1 MRMMTWREMLAGV
14 TGRGDS
20 RVSSWVHI
28 ITAVFTPTDR
38 PLPIAVHASGAD
50 AVDPAARRPRAR
62 LDSLS
67 PSLSSDDDSSDDGSW
82 PRLGAEGIDHV
93 PRGGGQQSV
102 RQLPVLV
109 DHHPLPSPLQ
119 RHALIRGVL
128 SSRSLQGVGGHVLGR
143 HGELSAV
150 GPDAVIP

>member
-67 PSLSSDDDSSDDGSW
+67 ISLSDDD
-82 PRLGAEGIDHV
+82 
-93 PRGGGQQSV
+93 
-102 RQLPVLV
+102 
-109 DHHPLPSPLQ
+109 
-119 RHALIRGVL
+119 LI
-128 SSRSLQGVGGHVLGR
+128 
-143 HGELSAV
+143 
-150 GPDAVIP
+150 

>member
-14 TGRGDS
+14 TRTW
-20 RVSSWVHI
+20 RLARSSWVHI

-38 PLPIAVHASGAD
+38 PLPIDVHASGAD

-82 PRLGAEGIDHV
+82 PRLCTEGIDHV

-128 SSRSLQGVGGHVLGR
+128 SSRSLQGVRGHVLGR

>member
-1 MRMMTWREMLAGV
+1 MRMMTWREVLAGV
-14 TGRGDS
+14 TT

-67 PSLSSDDDSSDDGSW
+67 PSLSSDDDSSVDGSW

-109 DHHPLPSPLQ
+109 DRHPLPSPLQ

-128 SSRSLQGVGGHVLGR
+128 SSRSLQGVRGHVLGR

>member
-1 MRMMTWREMLAGV
+1 MLSPHVARLPLLDTAEARDPCGSDDVTSEIFSHVQGPEMRMMTWREMLAGV

-62 LDSLS
+62 LDSLH
-67 PSLSSDDDSSDDGSW
+67 LSSDDDSSMDGSW
-82 PRLGAEGIDHV
+82 P
-93 PRGGGQQSV
+93 
-102 RQLPVLV
+102 
-109 DHHPLPSPLQ
+109 
-119 RHALIRGVL
+119 
-128 SSRSLQGVGGHVLGR
+128 
-143 HGELSAV
+143 
-150 GPDAVIP
+150 